1 MLKNAG
7 GSQQLF
13 VQRVY
18 YMKHYFCLEV
28 GGLHSREQRS
38 IDNFL

>member
-18 YMKHYFCLEV
+18 EALLLF
-28 GGLHSREQRS
+28 RS
-38 IDNFL
+38 GKFTYTTAA